1 MLPHRIVG
9 RCFDHRL
16 RPRSNERFSA
26 FQIFHGKLVRELSRA
41 RSTASAAHQRHD
53 FEAAEAFV
61 TNVLEYKAG
70 NRSAADQSDAHGLF
84 IAVSLL
90 CKGDKKMRIAI
101 LEDDPDQL
109 ALLRRWITDDS
120 HDVHAYVSGR
130 EAMKM
135 AGRESFDLF
144 MLDWQVPDVSGA
156 EVLMWLRANV
166 SRTVPVLFVTV
177 RDSEQDIVFAL
188 EHGADDYMI
197 KPVRRQELLA
207 RVHALLRRAYPSEEK
222 KQLSFPP
229 FEIDIQRGAVRK
241 EGSRIDLTPK
251 EFELTVALF
260 RNIGRLLSRGHLQE
274 TVWGRTGDLATR
286 TVDTHV
292 SQVRKKLDLRPES
305 GYRVVPV
312 YNYGYRLEKTAPTG
326 PAA

>member
-1 MLPHRIVG
+1 
-9 RCFDHRL
+9 
-16 RPRSNERFSA
+16 
-26 FQIFHGKLVRELSRA
+26 
-41 RSTASAAHQRHD
+41 
-53 FEAAEAFV
+53 
-61 TNVLEYKAG
+61 
-70 NRSAADQSDAHGLF
+70 
-84 IAVSLL
+84 
-90 CKGDKKMRIAI
+90 MRIAI

-109 ALLRRWITDDS
+109 ALLKRWIADDG
-120 HDVHAYVSGR
+120 HDVHGWLSGR
-130 EAMKM
+130 ETMKQ

-156 EVLMWLRANV
+156 EVLAWLRSNV
-166 SRTVPVLFVTV
+166 SKTVPVLFVTV

-188 EHGADDYMI
+188 ERGADDYMV

-207 RVHALLRRAYPSEEK
+207 RVRALLRRAYPVEEK

-229 FEIDIQRGAVRK
+229 FDIDLQRSEIRKNGAAI
-241 EGSRIDLTPK
+241 ELTPK

-260 RNIGRLLSRGHLQE
+260 RNMGRLLSRGHLQE
-274 TVWGRTGDLATR
+274 AVWGRTGDLATR

-305 GYRVVPV
+305 GYRIVPI
-312 YNYGYRLEKTAPTG
+312 YNYGYRLEKIA